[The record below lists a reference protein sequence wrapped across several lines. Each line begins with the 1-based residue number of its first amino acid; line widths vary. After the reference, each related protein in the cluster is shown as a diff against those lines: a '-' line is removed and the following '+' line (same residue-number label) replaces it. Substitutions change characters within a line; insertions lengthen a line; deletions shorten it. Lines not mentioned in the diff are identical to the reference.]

1 MKYPFDC
8 ISDFVFVDMPLE
20 PADVILVPGSS
31 KPQAIRK
38 AAKLYHLGFAPY
50 ILPSGGF
57 NSKLEQPPSEWE
69 YLRQT
74 AMQLGVPDKA
84 ILKEDKA
91 ANTFDNARLSLQTL
105 REQDIPF
112 KNAIL
117 VCKAYHSRRALLTYQ
132 AVFPKDTVFHVC
144 AVPDYRGMQKDN
156 WFTREEWIPVVMGE
170 VVKIGKYFGKYI
182 PELMAKAE
190 E

>member
-8 ISDFVFVDMPLE
+8 ISDFIFLDMPME

-31 KPQAIRK
+31 RPQAVRK

-50 ILPSGGF
+50 ILPSGGV
-57 NSKLEQPPSEWE
+57 NNKLEQYPSEWE

-84 ILKEDKA
+84 ILKEDLA
-91 ANTFDNARLSLQTL
+91 ANTFENARFSLQVL
-105 REQDIPF
+105 QEQNIPF

-117 VCKAYHSRRALLTYQ
+117 VCKAYHSRRAHLTYQ
-132 AVFPKDTVFHVC
+132 TVFPKDTTFHVC
-144 AVPDYRGMQKDN
+144 AVPDYRGIQKDN
-156 WFTREEWIPVVMGE
+156 WFTREDWIRVVMGE
-170 VVKIGKYFGKYI
+170 VVKIGRYFEKYI
-182 PELMAKAE
+182 PELMEKPQ
-190 E
+190 